1 MSHANTHVIYPQSID
16 RNPVAWQVREDDDDY
31 GKGSNNNVQTV
42 SLLDLHNRVIERL
55 DRAKSLIRLLQTAD
69 TQMEHVV
76 RDTALVL
83 EEHIEQAQ
91 TTSRRVWDYMQREKR
106 LGS

>member
-1 MSHANTHVIYPQSID
+1 MSHANTNIIYPQSTD
-16 RNPVAWQVREDDDDY
+16 RTASWQVREDGDDY
-31 GKGSNNNVQTV
+31 GKGSNSNVQSV
-42 SLLDLHNRVIERL
+42 SLSDLHNRVLERL
-55 DRAKSLIRLLQTAD
+55 DRAKALLHLLKTAD
-69 TQMEHVV
+69 TQADDVIQH
-76 RDTALVL
+76 TAAIL

>member
-1 MSHANTHVIYPQSID
+1 MSHTNVIYPQSID
-16 RNPVAWQVREDDDDY
+16 RNPAAWQVREDDDDY
-31 GKGSNNNVQTV
+31 GKGSNNVQTV

-55 DRAKSLIRLLQTAD
+55 DRAKALLHLLKTAD
-69 TQMEHVV
+69 TQADDVIQH
-76 RDTALVL
+76 TAAVL

-91 TTSRRVWDYMQREKR
+91 TTSKRVWDYMQREKK

>member
-1 MSHANTHVIYPQSID
+1 MSHTNVIYPQSID
-16 RNPVAWQVREDDDDY
+16 RDPAAWQVREDDDHGSSK
-31 GKGSNNNVQTV
+31 GKSAVQTV
-42 SLLDLHNRVIERL
+42 SLLDLHDRVIDRL
-55 DRAKSLIRLLQTAD
+55 DRAKAMAHLLQTAD
-69 TQMEHVV
+69 IQLAHVV

-91 TTSRRVWDYMQREKR
+91 TASRRVWDYMQREKK